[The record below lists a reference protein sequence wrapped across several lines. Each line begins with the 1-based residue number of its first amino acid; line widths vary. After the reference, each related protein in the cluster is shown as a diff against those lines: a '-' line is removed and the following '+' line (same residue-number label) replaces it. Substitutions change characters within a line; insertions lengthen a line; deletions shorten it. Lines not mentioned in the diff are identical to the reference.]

1 MLPQAVPRS
10 VRDMTMAPTNRKAM
24 ANRKMH
30 KARAKALRENRRPKA
45 SVSSL
50 PRMSERTEKNSMAT
64 VVIFT
69 PPAVPAGAP
78 PMNISRKL
86 SSLLPSHRAV
96 WSMVLKPAVR
106 QVTDWNREAINW
118 VDSGNSPRVSGLCRS
133 NSQKRI
139 PPPKTSIAVAI
150 NTVRP

>member
-1 MLPQAVPRS
+1 
-10 VRDMTMAPTNRKAM
+10 M

-69 PPAVPAGAP
+69 PPAVPAGA
-78 PMNISRKL
+78 R
-86 SSLLPSHRAV
+86 R
-96 WSMVLKPAVR
+96 
-106 QVTDWNREAINW
+106 
-118 VDSGNSPRVSGLCRS
+118 
-133 NSQKRI
+133 
-139 PPPKTSIAVAI
+139 
-150 NTVRP
+150 